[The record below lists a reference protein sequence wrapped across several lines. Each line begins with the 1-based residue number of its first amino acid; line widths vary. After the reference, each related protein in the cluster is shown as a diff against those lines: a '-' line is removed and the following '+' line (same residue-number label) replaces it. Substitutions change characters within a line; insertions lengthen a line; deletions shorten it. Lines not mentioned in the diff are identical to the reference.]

1 MGSPDAYIAPM
12 GMQGAVAELERMA
25 PSWLAGAHGAAML
38 QAWVLPHV
46 QSWLTDTLHTLR
58 GWKARQMELLQ
69 SQTIHDTSVHTPA
82 AA

>member
-46 QSWLTDTLHTLR
+46 QSWLTDNPAHF
-58 GWKARQMELLQ
+58 ARLEGAP
-69 SQTIHDTSVHTPA
+69 DGA
-82 AA
+82 AAESNYP